1 MVSARGRSSQVQFAR
16 RKGMSKR
23 KACKLVGVARSTTT
37 YSSKQD
43 AKDAPVIDKMAG
55 LAAQNPRYGYRRIR
69 VLLGRAGMKMSRQRA
84 YRLWKK
90 AGLKVPKK
98 KRRRIPV
105 KTLRPTPASGKNH
118 VWCYDFV
125 FDTCANGQPMKLLTI
140 VDEYT
145 RECLAID
152 VAASIR
158 SERVIDVLARLITV
172 HGPPRFIRSD
182 NGPEFVAQALVDWLK
197 EIGVETAHIAP
208 GKPWQNGLNESFNG
222 KLRDECLDMEWFPN
236 RREAAVV
243 VENYRV
249 HYNTVRPHSSI
260 GDCTPWEFKKL
271 IEAGREHE
279 ALTRPAKTPSLSP
292 GGARRTE
299 DGSSI
304 THQAV

>member
-1 MVSARGRSSQVQFAR
+1 
-16 RKGMSKR
+16 MSKR
-23 KACKLVGVARSTTT
+23 KACELVGVARSTTT
-37 YSSKQD
+37 YKSKLD
-43 AKDAPVIDKMAG
+43 AKDAPIIDKMAG

-69 VLLGRAGMKMSRQRA
+69 VLLARVGVKMSRQRA

-105 KTLRPTPASGKNH
+105 KTLRPTPASGANH

-125 FDTCANGQPMKLLTI
+125 FDMCANGQPMKLLTV

-152 VAASIR
+152 LAASIR
-158 SERVIDVLARLITV
+158 SERVIEVLARLITV
-172 HGPPRFIRSD
+172 HGPPRYIRSD
-182 NGPEFVAQALVDWLK
+182 NGPEFVAQALMDWLK

-236 RREAAVV
+236 RREATVV
-243 VENYRV
+243 VENYRIK
-249 HYNTVRPHSSI
+249 YNTERPHSSL
-260 GDCTPWEFKKL
+260 GDLTPMEFKKL
-271 IEAGREHE
+271 IEQGREHE
-279 ALTRPAKTPSLSP
+279 ALTRSAKTPSLSP
-292 GGARRTE
+292 GGARRTA
-299 DGSSI
+299 DGPSI
-304 THQAV
+304 THQAM